1 MTFNMVEKRW
11 RGNQKKKNVNVK
23 RTDLRN
29 YRRDENMNVRGKMEG
44 NREARLGLHLTPVI
58 C

>member
-1 MTFNMVEKRW
+1 MVEKRW

-23 RTDLRN
+23 KTDLRN